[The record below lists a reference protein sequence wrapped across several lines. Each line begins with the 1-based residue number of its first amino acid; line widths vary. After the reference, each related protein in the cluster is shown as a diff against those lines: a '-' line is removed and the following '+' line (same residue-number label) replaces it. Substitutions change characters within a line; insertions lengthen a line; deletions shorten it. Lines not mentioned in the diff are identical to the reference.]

1 MDRGLLTLCFILAGS
16 VGGLRFAGQQTW
28 HQENGFRWAELSVP
42 REGKTGFS
50 LLSPEQTGITFT
62 NTLDTY
68 TGEANRV
75 LFNGSGV
82 AVGDYDNDGLPDLYF
97 CSLNG
102 SNALY
107 RNLGGMK
114 FKDVTQLSGI
124 VCSNRFCRGAVF
136 ADINGDGF
144 VDLLVATTGS
154 GVLCFLNDG
163 HGKFSDVTGS
173 AGTASSYGS
182 VTLTLA
188 DIDGNRTLDLYVAN
202 NRTDDIRDHGQ
213 VDLQMINGKLTI
225 PPSLRG
231 RLVLIN
237 GKLFEYGEPDFLYL
251 NDGQGHFTPVSWTQ
265 GAFLDEAGKPLTNAP
280 LDWGLTA
287 TFRDIN
293 GDGWPDL
300 YVCND
305 YWTLDR
311 IWINDGHGHF
321 RAADNL
327 AFRHTSASSMGVD
340 MADLNRSGSLDI
352 LVVDMLSRDLRLR
365 KRQMF
370 AQNPMASPLGEIENR
385 PQIMRNTLFKNRA
398 DGTFA
403 EIADYAG
410 VSASEWSWSPLFLDV
425 NLDGYE
431 DLLIPAGHTKDVQ
444 DLDAEAQTRVHSQNR
459 GKLTRTLAPRAR
471 LEAFIQTKIEN
482 SHFYPPLDMPIVAF
496 QNLGDYRFAETT
508 AVWGTDKPGVH
519 HAIAVGDLDGDGDLD
534 LVVNNLG
541 SAAGIYR
548 NETSAPRI
556 AVRLKGTPP
565 NTQAIGAKIK
575 LLGATVPMQNQEVVS
590 GGRYMAGSDT
600 LAVFAAGKIAEGMT
614 IEVTWRNG
622 RRSIVGAVK
631 ANRLYEIDETSAQ
644 DFAQPPL
651 QGRRKPETQ
660 LLPLPSPL
668 SALRSSSA
676 APLFE
681 DVSQLISHEH
691 HDEEFNDFE
700 RQPLLPRKLSQLG
713 PGLAWADLNGDGW
726 DDLIIGSGKGGR
738 MAIYQNNHHGGFNL
752 LTNAPSNQPVAQ
764 DQTGIVVWHDDAQ
777 GLPSE
782 GSAKEGACV
791 LAGSANY
798 EDAPPAQ
805 GAVVGYRL
813 RERRSEVGGRTS
825 LRSPTSDFRRP
836 FSDASTGPLALT
848 DLAGDGNLELFVGG
862 RVVPGHYPEAASSRL
877 HRHKAN
883 QWLLDEQNTALLQK
897 VGLVS
902 AALWSDLDGDGFP
915 DLVLACEW
923 GPIRVFKNEAGKLR
937 EITAELGLSQYV
949 GWWNGVATGDM
960 DRSGRMAIIAS
971 NWGLNT
977 PYHATPEHPALLIY
991 GDFTSRGA
999 LDLIE
1004 AQYDPALQANV
1015 PLRMRDRVAA
1025 AIPDLLVR
1033 FPTQKAF
1040 SEATMAQVLGDHQ
1053 SVAHEV
1059 QASTLSSMIFWNRGR
1074 RFEPQALTTEAQ
1086 LAPAFS
1092 VVIADFDGD
1101 GYEDIFLSQ
1110 NFFANQPEVP
1120 RYDAGR
1126 GLLLRG
1132 EAGGSLKPVPGQES
1146 GIRIYGE
1153 QRGAAV
1159 ADYDKDGRVDL
1170 AVSQNGAATKLF
1182 HNLGAKPGL
1191 RVGLVGPAGNP
1202 GGLGA
1207 QIKLLFGSRSFA
1219 EPSEGTRS
1227 GPIRE
1232 IHAGSGYWSQ
1242 DSAVAVLATPELP
1255 TRIWV
1260 RWPGGKVTT
1269 TELVGNPKEISVDYE
1284 GKLAR

>member
-1 MDRGLLTLCFILAGS
+1 MLCFILAGS
-16 VGGLRFAGQQTW
+16 LGCLRCAGQQTW
-28 HQENGFRWAELSVP
+28 HQESGFRWAELSVP

-163 HGKFSDVTGS
+163 HGKFSDVTAS
-173 AGTASSYGS
+173 AGTASGYGS

-188 DIDGNRTLDLYVAN
+188 DIDGNGTLDLYVAN

-225 PPSLRG
+225 PPSLTN

-237 GKLFEYGEPDFLYL
+237 GKLFEYGEPDLLYL
-251 NDGQGHFTPVSWTQ
+251 NDGQGHFTPVSWTE
-265 GAFLDEAGKPLTNAP
+265 GAFLDESGKRLSNPP

-293 GDGWPDL
+293 GDGYPDL

-305 YWTLDR
+305 YWTPDR
-311 IWINDGHGHF
+311 IWLNDGHAHF

-327 AFRHTSASSMGVD
+327 AIRHTSASSMGVD
-340 MADLNRSGSLDI
+340 FADLTRSGNLDF
-352 LVVDMLSRDLRLR
+352 LVVDMLSRDLSLR

-370 AQNPMASPLGEIENR
+370 AQTPAASPVGAIANR
-385 PQIMRNTLFKNRA
+385 PQIMRNSLFHNRG

-410 VSASEWSWSPLFLDV
+410 VSASDWSWSPVFLDV
-425 NLDGYE
+425 DLDGFE
-431 DLLIPAGHTKDVQ
+431 DVLIPAGHTRDVQ
-444 DLDAEAQTRVHSQNR
+444 DLDAEAQIRSHEYSRGPLNR
-459 GKLTRTLAPRAR
+459 SLDPKAR
-471 LEAFIQTKIEN
+471 LESFIQGKIEN

-496 QNLGDYRFAETT
+496 HNLGHYRFEETT
-508 AVWGTDKPGVH
+508 ASWGTAQPGVH
-519 HAIAVGDLDGDGDLD
+519 HALALADLDGDGDLD
-534 LVVNNLG
+534 LIVNNLG

-548 NETSAPRI
+548 NETSAPRV
-556 AVRLKGTPP
+556 AVRLNGLPP
-565 NTQAIGAKIK
+565 NTQGIGAKIK
-575 LLGATVPMQNQEVVS
+575 LLGATVPMQSQEVIS

-600 LAVFAAGKIAEGMT
+600 LAVFATGQIAEAMT
-614 IEVTWRNG
+614 IEVRWRNG
-622 RRSIVGAVK
+622 RRSVVGGVK

-644 DFAQPPL
+644 DFAQPP
-651 QGRRKPETQ
+651 K
-660 LLPLPSPL
+660 LPLRPM
-668 SALRSSSA
+668 
-676 APLFE
+676 FE
-681 DVSQLISHEH
+681 DMSSLIAHSHQEN
-691 HDEEFNDFE
+691 EFDDFH

-713 PGLAWADLNGDGW
+713 PGIAWADLDGDGW
-726 DDLIIGSGKGGR
+726 EDLIVGSGKGGR
-738 MAIYQNNHHGGFNL
+738 LAVYRNDGQGGFRQMIG
-752 LTNAPSNQPVAQ
+752 APFDQAVAR
-764 DQTGIVVWHDDAQ
+764 DQAGIVVCPESSGRA
-777 GLPSE
+777 LI
-782 GSAKEGACV
+782 

-798 EDAPPAQ
+798 EEGLSVPSRVQ
-805 GAVVGYRL
+805 QY
-813 RERRSEVGGRTS
+813 EVGAKVMDEDLTMHES
-825 LRSPTSDFRRP
+825 SI
-836 FSDASTGPLALT
+836 GPLALG
-848 DLAGDGNLELFVGG
+848 DMNGDGTLELFVGG
-862 RVVPGHYPEAASSRL
+862 RVIPGRYPEAASSRIY
-877 HRHKAN
+877 RRQGR
-883 QWLLDEQNTALLQK
+883 QWRLDEENNRALEK

-902 AALWSDLDGDGFP
+902 GALWSDLDGDGFP
-915 DLVLACEW
+915 ELILACEW
-923 GPIRVFKNEAGKLR
+923 GPIRVFKNRAGKLR
-937 EITAELGLSQYV
+937 EMTAALGLDKYP
-949 GWWNGVATGDM
+949 GWWNGVTTGDLQGN
-960 DRSGRMAIIAS
+960 GRLAIIAS

-977 PYHATPEHPALLIY
+977 PYQPTSEHPAFLYY
-991 GDFTSRGA
+991 GDLAGRGA
-999 LDLIE
+999 VDLIE
-1004 AQYDPALQANV
+1004 AEYDPALKSVTAR
-1015 PLRMRDRVAA
+1015 RMRDQVAVA
-1025 AIPDLLVR
+1025 LPDLPSR

-1040 SEATMAQVLGDHQ
+1040 SEATLAQVLGNQQ
-1053 SVAHEV
+1053 SLAHHL
-1059 QASTLSSMIFWNRGR
+1059 QASTLASMVFWNQGD
-1074 RFEPQALTTEAQ
+1074 RFEPEPLPAEAQ
-1086 LAPAFS
+1086 YAPAFS
-1092 VVIADFDGD
+1092 VNVADFDGD
-1101 GYEDIFLSQ
+1101 GCEDIFLSQ

-1132 EAGGSLKPVPGQES
+1132 DGAGKFVPVPGQES
-1146 GIRIYGE
+1146 GIKVYGE

-1159 ADYDKDGRVDL
+1159 ADFDNDGRVDL
-1170 AVSQNGAATKLF
+1170 VVTQNGAATRLF
-1182 HNLGAKPGL
+1182 HNVTAKPGL
-1191 RVGLVGPAGNP
+1191 RVRLAGPPGNP
-1202 GGLGA
+1202 SGIGA
-1207 QIKLLFGSRSFA
+1207 QLRLLFGER
-1219 EPSEGTRS
+1219 G
-1227 GPIRE
+1227 GPVRE

-1242 DSAVAVLATPELP
+1242 DSAVSVLATPETP
-1255 TRIWV
+1255 SRIWV

-1269 TELVGNPKEISVDYE
+1269 TELPLDAREISVDDH
-1284 GKLAR
+1284 GTLLPRK